1 MIRLKNLLAM
11 PVVENTLYF
20 IGGILFIGLIVFSLL
35 LEPFLA
41 LVKKIYGVMGPI
53 LRILFVGMIA
63 LILGI
68 YFIFFLI
75 RKIPRMINWLFVIGF
90 IAIGIVLYTTFF
102 EISLVFIITGILI
115 SPYTGEL
122 LQNKLGINFASN
134 MKVIVALLAL
144 VTVIVLF
151 KEETEDKRFFVGF
164 LIQTAQ
170 IDYDNDNELNQLSSY
185 LYGVELKKRKET
197 YLSQREELLAYLQFW
212 SENDNY
218 LKVISQG
225 SAYITFDSQIRHWV
239 EEANTVL
246 NKQKIKN
253 ALEQVPELMKAKK
266 YREAYHL
273 AAPLKEIPELQKQ
286 AIKAKKIIDKEIAK
300 LRSLYEKGRYKKVI
314 LKGTPY
320 VESDC
325 QVRRLVNNAQL
336 AKAKLAEHRR
346 FNKEIQKI
354 NQTIK
359 ARKYEQAIDLAK
371 KSEYA
376 LHPKI
381 LKLIDKAKLKRKQA
395 EEKKILARLRILS
408 PTHIETHIREYS
420 HLIKLFPENQ
430 KYQRKLMFYKKKL
443 IDLRRQPAL
452 LITRDKYGDKW
463 PFIVNQGYLECL
475 PPGIVTFRLNDK
487 IYAVNGLA
495 SSRGYLDIDE
505 IWREDPIH
513 EKLPHDSE
521 MITKV
526 DMGLIIHEG
535 LKLCNPKK

>member
-266 YREAYHL
+266 YREA
-273 AAPLKEIPELQKQ
+273 
-286 AIKAKKIIDKEIAK
+286 
-300 LRSLYEKGRYKKVI
+300 SLCMRKVVI
-314 LKGTPY
+314 
-320 VESDC
+320 
-325 QVRRLVNNAQL
+325 
-336 AKAKLAEHRR
+336 
-346 FNKEIQKI
+346 
-354 NQTIK
+354 
-359 ARKYEQAIDLAK
+359 
-371 KSEYA
+371 
-376 LHPKI
+376 
-381 LKLIDKAKLKRKQA
+381 
-395 EEKKILARLRILS
+395 
-408 PTHIETHIREYS
+408 
-420 HLIKLFPENQ
+420 
-430 KYQRKLMFYKKKL
+430 KKL
-443 IDLRRQPAL
+443 
-452 LITRDKYGDKW
+452 
-463 PFIVNQGYLECL
+463 
-475 PPGIVTFRLNDK
+475 
-487 IYAVNGLA
+487 
-495 SSRGYLDIDE
+495 S
-505 IWREDPIH
+505 
-513 EKLPHDSE
+513 
-521 MITKV
+521 
-526 DMGLIIHEG
+526 
-535 LKLCNPKK
+535 

>member
-1 MIRLKNLLAM
+1 
-11 PVVENTLYF
+11 
-20 IGGILFIGLIVFSLL
+20 
-35 LEPFLA
+35 
-41 LVKKIYGVMGPI
+41 
-53 LRILFVGMIA
+53 
-63 LILGI
+63 
-68 YFIFFLI
+68 
-75 RKIPRMINWLFVIGF
+75 
-90 IAIGIVLYTTFF
+90 
-102 EISLVFIITGILI
+102 
-115 SPYTGEL
+115 
-122 LQNKLGINFASN
+122 
-134 MKVIVALLAL
+134 
-144 VTVIVLF
+144 
-151 KEETEDKRFFVGF
+151 
-164 LIQTAQ
+164 
-170 IDYDNDNELNQLSSY
+170 
-185 LYGVELKKRKET
+185 
-197 YLSQREELLAYLQFW
+197 
-212 SENDNY
+212 
-218 LKVISQG
+218 
-225 SAYITFDSQIRHWV
+225 
-239 EEANTVL
+239 
-246 NKQKIKN
+246 
-253 ALEQVPELMKAKK
+253 
-266 YREAYHL
+266 
-273 AAPLKEIPELQKQ
+273 
-286 AIKAKKIIDKEIAK
+286 
-300 LRSLYEKGRYKKVI
+300 LYEKGRYKKVI

-395 EEKKILARLRILS
+395 D
-408 PTHIETHIREYS
+408 
-420 HLIKLFPENQ
+420 
-430 KYQRKLMFYKKKL
+430 QRKLMFYKKKL

-535 LKLCNPKK
+535 LKLNGIEVALVVRRMMCAKFRVCKPLNFSEITLPF